1 MVHETFEMFPT
12 CVAISFA
19 IVAISFAI
27 SFVAFPRGLFVEF
40 ESGVSEELVGC
51 GWGGEHAIFVKLIV
65 ALLTSV
71 SLSEAMLLATIAYV
85 RFIIIL

>member
-1 MVHETFEMFPT
+1 MVDETFDMFPT

-19 IVAISFAI
+19 IIAIL
-27 SFVAFPRGLFVEF
+27 FVAFPRGLFVEF

-51 GWGGEHAIFVKLIV
+51 GGGGEHAIFVKIIV

-71 SLSEAMLLATIAYV
+71 SLSEAISLATIACV
-85 RFIIIL
+85 TFLIVL